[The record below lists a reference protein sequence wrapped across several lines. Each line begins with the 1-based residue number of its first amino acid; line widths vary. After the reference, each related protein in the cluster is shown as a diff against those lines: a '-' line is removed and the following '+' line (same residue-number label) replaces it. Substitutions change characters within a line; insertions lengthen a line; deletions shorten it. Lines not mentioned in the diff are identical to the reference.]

1 MHKKFYAS
9 GFFYHPP
16 TQQILLQQKKSV
28 VNSSPAW
35 SMFGDSCSCEESAA
49 ITFQRIIH
57 KLLKIKIKPDFIH
70 PIYTYFYKD
79 IGKNNVV
86 FYAEVE
92 ETKKF
97 SSKKGVFTWFTFK
110 QILKLQL
117 TDQIKQDLIV
127 GQRVIDAGI
136 RKGLGLKTLE

>member
-16 TQQILLQQKKSV
+16 TQQILLQQKKSTE
-28 VNSSPAW
+28 NSSSLW
-35 SMFGDSCSCEESAA
+35 SMFGDECSSEKNAA
-49 ITFQRIIH
+49 QTFLRLIN

-70 PIYTYFYKD
+70 PIYTYFHKD
-79 IGKNNVV
+79 IGKNHAV
-86 FYAEVE
+86 FYAEVHE
-92 ETKKF
+92 VKNF

-117 TDQIKQDLIV
+117 SEQTKQDLIV